1 MTKVIHIEIAKAW
14 DKEYF
19 QLRIGDIAGS
29 SEDSL
34 CTKEQILDEI
44 SDALKELEAEK

>member
-1 MTKVIHIEIAKAW
+1 MTKVIHIEIAKAY
-14 DKEYF
+14 DKKYF

-34 CTKEQILDEI
+34 CTKEDIIDAIKDE
-44 SDALKELEAEK
+44 LLELEAEK